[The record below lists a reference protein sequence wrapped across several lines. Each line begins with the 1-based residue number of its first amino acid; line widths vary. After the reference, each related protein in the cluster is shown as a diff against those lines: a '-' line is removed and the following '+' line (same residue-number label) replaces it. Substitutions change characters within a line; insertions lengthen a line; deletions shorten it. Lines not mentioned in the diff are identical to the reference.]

1 MKTSTNIYTIR
12 VESSNPEFTVDS
24 DLREG
29 VQADGYVLLTVRNGE
44 PYMEAMNGLS
54 TLDLAKFFDSNT
66 EACSVLRQ
74 AAAIGEGMHRASEIR
89 LESEGR
95 IRRDRIAKEIT
106 EKIMGMNLTGTDEN

>member
-1 MKTSTNIYTIR
+1 MKNTYTIR
-12 VESSNPEFTVDS
+12 VESNNPEFPADS

-54 TLDLAKFFDSNT
+54 TLDLARFFDSNT

-74 AAAIGEGMHRASEIR
+74 AAAIGEGMRNAEAIR
-89 LESEGR
+89 RETEEQQSKKKVARIIAEKLGR
-95 IRRDRIAKEIT
+95 ISAED
-106 EKIMGMNLTGTDEN
+106 LQ